1 MESEKIVKKKENN
14 FDTDIKWPL
23 PRAKPEEVGMSS
35 ERLAKLRP
43 AMQRFVDRKQVP
55 NIVTLV
61 AREGKIVHFEAQGY
75 SDTTS
80 MKFASKDLICRL
92 YSNTKPI
99 TGVGAMILCEDGL
112 LNLNDPISKYIP
124 AFKNPMISTLGP
136 ITRNRYGPPYMALII
151 PASRE
156 ITIRDCLS
164 NTTGL
169 ATPRRSPYWLRL
181 KYKEDIDELYWDAP
195 ESIDIAPR
203 TTYSA
208 MVEAHARIPLSFEPG
223 TEFVYHVGY
232 AVIGVVMEKLTGKNL
247 DDFFQERIFK
257 PLVMKDTSFYLDK
270 KKLKR
275 FSTCYE
281 TRFDNSN
288 SSLNVYDRPE
298 TSEKVKGPKIH
309 FGAGGD
315 MGGILSTASDYC
327 RFTQMLLNFGELD
340 GKRILSRKSVEV
352 MTSDHT
358 GNMAIPMFE
367 PGFGF
372 GIGVGVYRGGS
383 PMPVFRSPGA
393 FGWSGAAGTIFF
405 ADPKEKL
412 LAICFTQSLGSV
424 NLSQDNYQEE
434 FEKLVYEALL

>member
-1 MESEKIVKKKENN
+1 MEKKGII
-14 FDTDIKWPL
+14 FDSDIKWPL
-23 PRAKPEEVGMSS
+23 HRAKPEEVGMSS
-35 ERLAKLRP
+35 EKLAKLRP

-55 NIVTLV
+55 NIVTMV
-61 AREGKIVHFEAQGY
+61 ARDGKIVHFDAQGY
-75 SDTTS
+75 SDVMS
-80 MKFASKDLICRL
+80 MKSASKDLICRL

-99 TGVGAMILCEDGL
+99 TGVGAMVLCEDGL
-112 LNLNDPISKYIP
+112 LNLNDSVSKYIT
-124 AFKNPMISTLGP
+124 AFKNPVVSTLGP
-136 ITRNRYGPPYMALII
+136 IIRNRYGPPYMAFTI
-151 PASRE
+151 PASHE

-164 NTTGL
+164 NTSGL
-169 ATPRRSPYWLRL
+169 ATPRRSPYWLRQ
-181 KYKEDIDELYWDAP
+181 KYKESIDELYWDAP
-195 ESIDIAPR
+195 DSLDIPPR
-203 TTYSA
+203 TNYSA
-208 MVEAHARIPLSFEPG
+208 MVEALARIPLSFEPG

-232 AVIGVVMEKLTGKNL
+232 AVIGVVIEKITGKNL
-247 DDFFQERIFK
+247 EDFFQERIFK

-281 TRFDNSN
+281 TRFDNSKW
-288 SSLNVYDRPE
+288 SLIVYDRPE
-298 TSEKVKGPKIH
+298 TSEKVKGPKVH

-315 MGGILSTASDYC
+315 MGGILSTVSDYS
-327 RFTQMLLNFGELD
+327 RFAQMLLNFGELD
-340 GKRILSRKSVEV
+340 GERILSRKSVEI

-358 GNMAIPMFE
+358 RNIAIPMFE

-383 PMPVFRSPGA
+383 PLPVFRSPGT

-412 LAICFTQSLGSV
+412 LAICFTQSFGTV
-424 NLSQDNYQEE
+424 NMSEKNYQAE